1 MKKVMMTLLMSTLL
15 PISGMN
21 QGSTC
26 LAEDVYTERS
36 HYPDVAP
43 VYNSYYEYSDGYLYI
58 YSSLVSTEI
67 TVNVFNEGKT
77 IISDIVSPGED
88 VVKYDFNN
96 VARGT
101 YTVTLLNGTTVLTT
115 FNFVIQ

>member
-1 MKKVMMTLLMSTLL
+1 MMTVFLVAIL
-15 PISGMN
+15 PVVSGYSSGYSICSGEEKDLFSDTN
-21 QGSTC
+21 W
-26 LAEDVYTERS
+26 
-36 HYPDVAP
+36 PDVAP

-115 FNFVIQ
+115 FIFVIQ